1 MPQSRYFNQTNNSS
15 INPEDC
21 SVILL
26 RDRQVRMLF
35 ETALDAIAI
44 ADKEGRYLDVNSAA
58 CKLFGL
64 EKEALIGRRMAEFVL
79 EDLPQVWQ
87 QVQGQVQA
95 QVQAQVQEPE
105 KARGEFR
112 LIRSDGEIRFVEY
125 TGQANF
131 SPQCY
136 LWVMRDITPV
146 KQAESEIQELRQI
159 LAQTR
164 EQNPQNYPDGVRVK
178 ESECLEEIARHIPG
192 VIYQLRRR
200 PDGTY
205 HFPYASEGLREV
217 HGVSPEEVRFD
228 ATAAFQYIHPD
239 DLSRVQKS
247 ITISAD
253 RLTPWCC
260 EYRTLFP
267 DGRSLWL
274 LGCANPKQAAD
285 GSIIWYGCIHDITS
299 HKATEMA
306 LQEVSRH
313 WQLAIESA
321 GDGTWDW
328 NLKTNEAIFS
338 PQWKS
343 MLGYEDDEIGSSLR
357 EWESRLHPDDRAR
370 CYADISKYLNG
381 ETSSYSNEHRLLC
394 KDGTYKWILARGR
407 VVEWDKDG
415 QPSRF
420 VGTHCDI
427 SDRRMAE
434 ENLRAS
440 LKNLSDIE
448 FALDQAAIVAITDVK
463 GKIKYVND
471 KFCQVS
477 KFSRDELIGQD
488 HRVLNSGYHPPE
500 FFQNLWQTISQGK
513 VWQGEIKNKAKD
525 GTYYWVDTTIVPFI
539 NDSGKITQYLA
550 VRFDVTSRKEAE
562 ARIQSLLT
570 RAQRLHAIAILVRN
584 SLDLSTILTNAV
596 RAIYAEI
603 DVDICAFGWYREE
616 ENSPVLSMVTEQ
628 KKPDLPSWLR
638 TYQMDE
644 FPLLF
649 DHILQGNIY
658 HFYCRESSED
668 EDVRKFCQTSGV
680 SAYLCLPIHTAGG
693 EIGAIA
699 MGRIDARSPWTQDNI
714 ELLQDVANQIAIAI
728 YQSQLYRESQQKT
741 EELALAYRELQ
752 QTQTRLIQAEK
763 MSSLGELVAGIAH
776 EINNPVSF
784 IYGNLQPAANYAT
797 DLIQL
802 VALYQKHYP
811 QPPQEIADFQKAIDL
826 EYLVSDFHKLL
837 KSMNNGAVRISNIV
851 KSLRTFSRLDEADL
865 KKIDIHENLES
876 TLVILQSRLNGRA
889 GKPEIMLAKN
899 YGELPL
905 VKCYGGLLN
914 QVFMN
919 LLVNAIDAIEE
930 RRSSLEPAQQLDY
943 VGWITITTCIMSENQ
958 VLISI
963 RDNGLGMSPEVQAK
977 IFDPF
982 FTTKPVGKG
991 TGMGLAISYQIITEY
1006 HHGNLRCISTLGQGT
1021 EFAIELPLR

>member
-1 MPQSRYFNQTNNSS
+1 
-15 INPEDC
+15 
-21 SVILL
+21 
-26 RDRQVRMLF
+26 MLF

-44 ADKEGRYLDVNSAA
+44 ADREGRYLDVNSAA

-64 EKEALIGRRMAEFVL
+64 EKEALIGRRMAEFVSG
-79 EDLPQVWQ
+79 DLPQVWQ
-87 QVQGQVQA
+87 EVQGQVQA

-125 TGQANF
+125 AGQANF
-131 SPQCY
+131 SPQGY
-136 LWVMRDITPV
+136 LWVMRDITPA

-164 EQNPQNYPDGVRVK
+164 EQNPPKSPDRIRVK

-239 DLSRVQKS
+239 DLSRVYQS
-247 ITISAD
+247 ITVSAD

-260 EYRTLFP
+260 EYRTFFP

-274 LGCANPKQAAD
+274 LGYANPKKAAD
-285 GSIIWYGCIHDITS
+285 GSITWYGCIHDITT

-313 WQLAIESA
+313 WQLAIENA

-338 PQWKS
+338 QQWKS

-357 EWESRLHPDDRAR
+357 EWETRLHPDDRAR

-381 ETSSYSNEHRLLC
+381 ETSSYHNEHRLLC
-394 KDGTYKWILARGR
+394 KDGTYKWILARAR
-407 VVEWDKDG
+407 VVEWDENG
-415 QPSRF
+415 RPSRL

-440 LKNLSDIE
+440 LKNLSDIK
-448 FALDQAAIVAITDVK
+448 FALDRAAIVAITDVK
-463 GKIKYVND
+463 GRIKYVND
-471 KFCQVS
+471 KFCQIS
-477 KFSRDELIGQD
+477 KFSRAELIGQD

-500 FFQNLWQTISQGK
+500 FFQNLWQTISQGQ
-513 VWQGEIKNKAKD
+513 VWQGEIRNKAKD
-525 GTYYWVDTTIVPFI
+525 GTYYWMDTTIVPFL
-539 NDSGKITQYLA
+539 SEEGKITQYLA
-550 VRFDVTSRKEAE
+550 IRFDATSRKQAE
-562 ARIQSLLT
+562 AKIQSLLA
-570 RAQRLHAIAILVRN
+570 RAQRLHALTILIRN

-616 ENSPVLSMVTEQ
+616 ENSPVLSVVTEQ
-628 KKPDLPSWLR
+628 KKPDLPSWVK

-644 FPLLF
+644 FPGLF

-658 HFYCRESSED
+658 QVDFRESSED
-668 EDVRKFCQTSGV
+668 EAIKNFCQTSGV

-752 QTQTRLIQAEK
+752 QTQIKLIQAEK

-776 EINNPVSF
+776 EINNPVNF

-811 QPPQEIADFQKAIDL
+811 QPPQEIADFQEAIDL
-826 EYLVSDFHKLL
+826 EYMVSDFHNLL

-865 KKIDIHENLES
+865 KKIDIHESLES
-876 TLVILQSRLNGRA
+876 TLVILQSRLNGRT

-919 LLVNAIDAIEE
+919 LLVNAIDAIED

-963 RDNGLGMSPEVQAK
+963 RDNGLGMSPAVQAK

-1006 HHGNLRCISTLGQGT
+1006 HHGNLRCISTLGKGT
-1021 EFAIELPLR
+1021 EFVIELPMR

>member
-1 MPQSRYFNQTNNSS
+1 MPQPSYSNQTTNSS
-15 INPEDC
+15 INPEDS

-44 ADKEGRYLDVNSAA
+44 ADEEGRYLDVNSAA

-64 EKEALIGRRMAEFVL
+64 GKEKLIGRRMAEFVSGG
-79 EDLPQVWQ
+79 LPQVWQ
-87 QVQGQVQA
+87 QVQA
-95 QVQAQVQEPE
+95 QVQAQVQV
-105 KARGEFR
+105 RGEFR

-125 TGQANF
+125 TGQGNF
-131 SPQCY
+131 SPQGY
-136 LWVMRDITPV
+136 LWVMRDITPA
-146 KQAESEIQELRQI
+146 KQAELEIQELRQI
-159 LAQTR
+159 LAQTK
-164 EQNPQNYPDGVRVK
+164 EQNPQNYPERNQVRVK
-178 ESECLEEIARHIPG
+178 ESDYLEEIARHIPG

-205 HFPYASEGLREV
+205 HFPYASEGLKDV
-217 HGVSPEEVRFD
+217 HGVSPGEVRFD

-239 DLSRVQKS
+239 DLSRVHQS
-247 ITISAD
+247 ITKSAD
-253 RLTPWCC
+253 QLTPWYC
-260 EYRTLFP
+260 EYRTSFP

-274 LGCANPKQAAD
+274 LGYANPKQAAD
-285 GSIIWYGCIHDITS
+285 GSIIWYGCIQDITTY
-299 HKATEMA
+299 KATETA
-306 LQEVSRH
+306 LSEVSRQ

-321 GDGTWDW
+321 GDGIWDW

-343 MLGYEDDEIGSSLR
+343 MLGYEDDEIGNSLK
-357 EWESRLHPDDRAR
+357 EWENRLHPDDRAR
-370 CYADISKYLNG
+370 CYADINKCLNG
-381 ETSSYSNEHRLLC
+381 ETSSYCNEHRLLC

-407 VVEWDKDG
+407 IVAWDKNG
-415 QPSRF
+415 RPLRL
-420 VGTHCDI
+420 VGTQRDI
-427 SDRRMAE
+427 SARRMAE

-440 LKNLSDIE
+440 LKNLSDMK
-448 FALDQAAIVAITDVK
+448 FALDQAAIVVITDVK

-471 KFCQVS
+471 KFCQIS
-477 KFSRDELIGQD
+477 KFSRAELIGQN
-488 HRVLNSGYHPPE
+488 HRLLNSGYHPPE

-513 VWQGEIKNKAKD
+513 VWQGEIRNKAKD
-525 GTYYWVDTTIVPFI
+525 GTYYWVDTTIVPLM
-539 NDSGKITQYLA
+539 DDEGKITQYLA
-550 VRFDVTSRKEAE
+550 IRFDITSRKEAE
-562 ARIQSLLT
+562 AKIQSLLS
-570 RAQRLHAIAILVRN
+570 RAQRLHAIAILIRN

-603 DVDICAFGWYREE
+603 DVDICTFGWYREK
-616 ENSPVLSMVTEQ
+616 ENSPVLSVVTEQ
-628 KKPDLPSWLR
+628 KKPDLPSWLGN
-638 TYQMDE
+638 YQMDE
-644 FPLLF
+644 FPALF
-649 DHILQGNIY
+649 EHISQGKIY
-658 HFYCRESSED
+658 QVDCLDSSED
-668 EDVRKFCQTSGV
+668 EELRNFCQASGV

-693 EIGAIA
+693 EIGAIE
-699 MGRIDARSPWTQDNI
+699 MGTIEARSPWTQENI

-728 YQSQLYRESQQKT
+728 YQSQLYRESQQKA

-784 IYGNLQPAANYAT
+784 IYGNLQPAANYAK
-797 DLIQL
+797 DLTQL

-811 QPPQEIADFQKAIDL
+811 QPPQEITDFQEAIDL
-826 EYLVSDFHKLL
+826 EYMVSDFHKLL

-876 TLVILQSRLNGRA
+876 TLVILQSRLNGRT

-899 YGELPL
+899 YGEIPL

-930 RRSSLEPAQQLDY
+930 RRSSLEPDQQLDY
-943 VGWITITTCIMSENQ
+943 VGWITITTCILSKNQ

-1006 HHGNLRCISTLGQGT
+1006 HHGNLRCTSALGKGT
-1021 EFAIELPLR
+1021 EFAIELPIR